1 MEAFEKIKS
10 LGLFFGILLIIIGV
24 VFLVFP
30 ENVISFLAFI
40 VSALIIGFGLFRLI
54 VVFLQWKDL
63 YRREIKL
70 VLSLLMIAAGI
81 FIVFNTHI
89 TVTALGVVIGIF
101 AILLAF
107 DRFNVA
113 SLRKKAGMNYSSSMA
128 FGFIHLAFGIGMF
141 YSAFTVISIIISI
154 IGVYLLIAGIM
165 VILSTSF
172 FFDFE

>member
-1 MEAFEKIKS
+1 MESFERVKS
-10 LGLFFGILLIIIGV
+10 LGLFFGLILIIIGV
-24 VFLVFP
+24 IFLVFP

-40 VSALIIGFGLFRLI
+40 VSAIIIGFGLFRLI
-54 VVFLQWKDL
+54 IVFIQWKDL

-70 VLSLLMIAAGI
+70 VLSLLMIAIGI
-81 FIVFNTHI
+81 FIISNTQI
-89 TVTALGVVIGIF
+89 TVTALGIVIGIF

-113 SLRKKAGMNYSSSMA
+113 NLRRKAGLNHTSSLV

-141 YSAFTVISIIISI
+141 YSAFSVISIIISI
-154 IGVYLLIAGIM
+154 IGVYLLMAGIM

-172 FFDFE
+172 FFDF